1 MTEFTA
7 ISIGA
12 DKLKL
17 GKHIRDVK
25 GLMQGVLVQLNLVG
39 FGIQPDK
46 PSPVSW
52 RRGGRLTQAEM
63 RSQGRGR
70 LGSG

>member
-12 DKLKL
+12 DEIRL
-17 GKHIRDVK
+17 GKYIRDVK
-25 GLMQGVLVQLNLVG
+25 GLVQGVLVQLNLVG
-39 FGIQPDK
+39 FSIQPDK
-46 PSPVSW
+46 PSPFSL
-52 RRGGRLTQAEM
+52 RRGGRLTHAEM